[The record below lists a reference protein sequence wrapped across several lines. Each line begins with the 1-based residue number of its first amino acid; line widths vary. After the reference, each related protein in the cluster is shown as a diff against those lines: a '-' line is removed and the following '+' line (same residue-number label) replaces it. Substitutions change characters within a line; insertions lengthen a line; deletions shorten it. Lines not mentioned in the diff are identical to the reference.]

1 MFTDC
6 KQFSA
11 HTFNFIHAFGA
22 SIEWV
27 FTVNY
32 THISLGSPRQL
43 LSMVRLIRMCGRK
56 LIWSRS
62 LQLIHVPIQT
72 KEFRGI
78 SATSVTARTFERT
91 VHSTF
96 SKQNFERYIRNDQF
110 AYRMGGSCTN
120 ALLRIQHDIY
130 QASLDDPKIE
140 AVRVFRL
147 DFSKALDSITH
158 SLLSEKAKKGSSESV
173 YN

>member
-1 MFTDC
+1 MNMVYTKWKKGIVHRLQTVFSRHF
-6 KQFSA
+6 QFHPCIWGKHWMGVHSQL
-11 HTFNFIHAFGA
+11 H
-22 SIEWV
+22 
-27 FTVNY
+27 
-32 THISLGSPRQL
+32 THILGQSSAAF
-43 LSMVRLIRMCGRK
+43 LSMVRLIRMRGRK

-120 ALLRIQHDIY
+120 ALLRISMI
-130 QASLDDPKIE
+130 STRPP
-140 AVRVFRL
+140 
-147 DFSKALDSITH
+147 
-158 SLLSEKAKKGSSESV
+158 
-173 YN
+173 